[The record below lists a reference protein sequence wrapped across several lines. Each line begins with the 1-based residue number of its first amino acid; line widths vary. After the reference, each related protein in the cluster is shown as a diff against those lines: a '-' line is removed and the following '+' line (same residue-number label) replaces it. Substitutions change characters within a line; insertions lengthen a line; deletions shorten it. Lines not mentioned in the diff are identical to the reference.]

1 MEHEGHDENV
11 ALRDR
16 LLYARVRGH
25 VRRRIDD
32 REIIPSDD
40 ELAEGGKLGEV
51 QEHLGDG
58 AQRALGPAD
67 DAREVHGA
75 ALGIIGVD
83 EVVAGHEAVEL
94 GTVVHD
100 LADGGQKSVEVGIV
114 ASLFL
119 AFFDELDELCDIDLL
134 IDVDFVF
141 FSCRF

>member
-1 MEHEGHDENV
+1 MTVGN
-11 ALRDR
+11 
-16 LLYARVRGH
+16 
-25 VRRRIDD
+25 
-32 REIIPSDD
+32 
-40 ELAEGGKLGEV
+40 
-51 QEHLGDG
+51 
-58 AQRALGPAD
+58 
-67 DAREVHGA
+67 
-75 ALGIIGVD
+75 
-83 EVVAGHEAVEL
+83 EAVEL